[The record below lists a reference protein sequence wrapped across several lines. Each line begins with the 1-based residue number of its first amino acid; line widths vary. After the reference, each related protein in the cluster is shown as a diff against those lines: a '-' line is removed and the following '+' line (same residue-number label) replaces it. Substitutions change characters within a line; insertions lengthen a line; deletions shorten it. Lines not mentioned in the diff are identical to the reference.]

1 MMVFRNAIAV
11 LVDGSFWS
19 ACLLS
24 SLPASDGFDGG
35 GPLGGGPVGGG
46 PVGGGPVG
54 GGPGG
59 GARWWAGWFMGAG
72 DSAWDGCF
80 FQGVSSQVFFPQAG
94 VVGPLLEVLIS
105 VLGVF

>member
-1 MMVFRNAIAV
+1 MVFRNAIAV
-11 LVDGSFWS
+11 LVGSSFWS

-46 PVGGGPVG
+46 PAGGGPVGDGPVG

-59 GARWWAGWFMGAG
+59 SPGGSPGGGPGGGPGGSWELATSVEAA
-72 DSAWDGCF
+72 
-80 FQGVSSQVFFPQAG
+80 VSNACLRRCSSHRLV
-94 VVGPLLEVLIS
+94 
-105 VLGVF
+105 